1 LEGKDVAGMLRTL
14 EPAVDEIVITEN
26 SSSRSMS
33 ADDVGEIAVDIFGPE
48 RVTIE
53 PRLDN
58 ALETA
63 VNLSEENADDV
74 LSGAGVIVTGSV
86 VTAGE
91 ARTLLTGQR
100 GPRGQQ

>member
-1 LEGKDVAGMLRTL
+1 
-14 EPAVDEIVITEN
+14 
-26 SSSRSMS
+26 
-33 ADDVGEIAVDIFGPE
+33 
-48 RVTIE
+48 VTVE
-53 PRLDN
+53 PRLDS

-100 GPRGQQ
+100 GPGGRP

>member
-1 LEGKDVAGMLRTL
+1 
-14 EPAVDEIVITEN
+14 
-26 SSSRSMS
+26 MS
-33 ADDVGEIAVDIFGPE
+33 ADDLGAIAVDVFGPE
-48 RVTIE
+48 RVTVE

-100 GPRGQQ
+100 GSGARQ